1 MSTRGIDVAGT
12 HLEIRRAR
20 PEDLDALISFYDRL
34 DPVDV
39 HRRFFTG
46 GRPDAPFVA
55 SWIAQNDQ
63 GGVVLVV
70 VEGDD
75 IIAEAGVALDSR
87 GDGELAVAID
97 SRWRGWLGPFLVDL
111 VLGAAGDLGITAVV
125 VDTLARNSAM
135 LALVR
140 ARGGVIEPTPDPTC
154 VRAVLGTHRRLPEWP
169 RRSHR
174 PHVLVE
180 GSRYRR
186 EDLFDQVRAGAT
198 VLVCGGPEAR
208 GAPGCPLLAGEMCPL
223 AEDADVVILAFDP
236 DDDTATRLAEIHRR
250 AGRGVIESRESSRR
264 ADGSDDAAQDPR
276 AAAT

>member
-1 MSTRGIDVAGT
+1 MSTRRIDVAGT

-20 PEDLDALISFYDRL
+20 PEDLDALIAFYDRL
-34 DPVDV
+34 DPIDV

-46 GRPDAPFVA
+46 GRPDATFVE

-70 VEGDD
+70 VEGDE
-75 IIAEAGVALDSR
+75 IVAEAGVALDSH

-111 VLGAAGDLGITAVV
+111 VLGAAGDLGITTVV

-135 LALVR
+135 LALIR

-154 VRAVLGTHRRLPEWP
+154 VRAMLGTHSRLPEWP
-169 RRSHR
+169 TR
-174 PHVLVE
+174 PHRRQVLVE

-186 EDLFDQVRAGAT
+186 EDLLDQVRAGAT
-198 VLVCGGPEAR
+198 VLVCGGPAAR
-208 GAPGCPLLAGEMCPL
+208 GAQGCPLLAGEVCPL
-223 AEDADVVILAFDP
+223 AEGADVVILALDP
-236 DDDTATRLAEIHRR
+236 EDDSTTRLAEIHRR
-250 AGRGVIESRESSRR
+250 AGRRVIDAHESSLL
-264 ADGSDDAAQDPR
+264 ADGSDVGAQDPR